1 MKSTDFVTDYFKQ
14 IKQALDD
21 IDQTQIY
28 TIVKLL
34 FEAYRKNRQI
44 FIIGNG
50 GSAATASHFAADLS
64 KGTLK
69 RVYDLHEAR
78 FRVISLTDNMAYFS
92 ALANDLSYED
102 VFIQQLRNL
111 INSKD
116 LLIVISG
123 SGNSPN
129 IIKALEYARRRKAVT
144 IGLLGFK
151 TGGKAARLTDV
162 PLSVNNTKYG
172 PCEDVHLILAHII
185 TSLLSLQKEHH
196 D

>member
-1 MKSTDFVTDYFKQ
+1 MASTVLPSVKGQ
-14 IKQALDD
+14 ITIPVELREKYKISKNTPLVIEDKGKGELSVKIMQMVATEPILRKDD
-21 IDQTQIY
+21 
-28 TIVKLL
+28 L
-34 FEAYRKNRQI
+34 EN
-44 FIIGNG
+44 
-50 GSAATASHFAADLS
+50 
-64 KGTLK
+64 
-69 RVYDLHEAR
+69 
-78 FRVISLTDNMAYFS
+78 FS

-185 TSLLSLQKEHH
+185 TSLLALQKEHH